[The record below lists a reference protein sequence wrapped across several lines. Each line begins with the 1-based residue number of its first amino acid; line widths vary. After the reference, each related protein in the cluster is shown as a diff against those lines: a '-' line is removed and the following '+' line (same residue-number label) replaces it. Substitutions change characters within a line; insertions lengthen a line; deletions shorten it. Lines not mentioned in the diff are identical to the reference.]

1 MPSVLKANAAKF
13 PPIETFS
20 VEELLGGW
28 EAVQKKHFADGGI
41 YDTITIGK
49 Q

>member
-1 MPSVLKANAAKF
+1 MLKANAAKF
-13 PPIETFS
+13 PAIETFS

-28 EAVQKKHFADGGI
+28 EAVQKQHFADGAN
-41 YDTITIGK
+41 YDQLAVK